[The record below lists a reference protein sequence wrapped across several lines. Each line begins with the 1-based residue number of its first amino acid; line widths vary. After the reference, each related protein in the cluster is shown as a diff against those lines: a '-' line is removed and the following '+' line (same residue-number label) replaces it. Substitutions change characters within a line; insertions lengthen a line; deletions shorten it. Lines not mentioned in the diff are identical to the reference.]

1 MCVTAV
7 QNDVGASVRVSS
19 VGVDFVIGLQ
29 QADAA
34 SATEFASSFVY
45 VVVVAVLC
53 CVVLRVCVCVFEVL
67 AMICRMCVCL
77 QAALDC
83 AWLCFATNTCVKCA
97 IHVQCTCAVIGV
109 CVLCDVM

>member
-1 MCVTAV
+1 MEVVQLSVMECGMCVTAV

-45 VVVVAVLC
+45 VVLCVA
-53 CVVLRVCVCVFEVL
+53 EVL
-67 AMICRMCVCL
+67 AMI
-77 QAALDC
+77 
-83 AWLCFATNTCVKCA
+83 
-97 IHVQCTCAVIGV
+97 
-109 CVLCDVM
+109 